1 MKIDSSTVS
10 MDSGRFY
17 ANSTQVTQET
27 ISTNLSTG
35 AVRYSG
41 TSFLSTYAEYSGTA
55 NSNTALDQYDSYLG
69 SMDSSD
75 SFATPLS
82 SDLYTNLANNRL
94 HIDRAKTTYE
104 KFHEEFIKR
113 MEELMDRIRNQLLG
127 IKGHEDHAIVDV
139 TSTSNQPGAFWTRET
154 HESIT
159 VSETETTSFNS
170 TGTVVTSDG
179 RTIDFNVSME
189 MSRSFTETVESIS
202 SETQYI
208 LTDPLVIQ
216 LDDAPETI
224 SDQKWFFDIDGNGEK
239 EEISE
244 LAKGNGF
251 LALDKNG
258 NGIIDDGNELFGTQ
272 SGNGFKDLAE
282 YDEDGN
288 GWIDENDAVYDKLK
302 VWAKDVSGRDK
313 LMNLQ
318 QADVGAI
325 YLGSAATRFS
335 HNNLE
340 NNETQAV
347 VQQTGF
353 YLHESTGQA
362 GIIQQIDFAIK
373 QDSVA

>member
-17 ANSTQVTQET
+17 ANNTQVTQET

-55 NSNTALDQYDSYLG
+55 NNNTALDQYDSYLS
-69 SMDSSD
+69 SMNSSD

-94 HIDRAKTTYE
+94 NIDRAKTTYE

-127 IKGHEDHAIVDV
+127 VKWNEDHTIVDV
-139 TSTSNQPGAFWTRET
+139 TSTSNQPGAFWTKET

-159 VSETETTSFNS
+159 VSETETTSFSS

-216 LDDAPETI
+216 LDNAPETI
-224 SDQKWFFDIDGNGEK
+224 SDQKWFFDIDGDGEK

-244 LAKGNGF
+244 LSKGNGF

-282 YDEDGN
+282 YDDDGN
-288 GWIDENDAVYDKLK
+288 GWIDENDAIYDKLK
-302 VWAKDVSGRDK
+302 IWAKDASGKDK
-313 LMNLQ
+313 LMSLQ

-362 GIIQQIDFAIK
+362 GIIQQIDFAVK